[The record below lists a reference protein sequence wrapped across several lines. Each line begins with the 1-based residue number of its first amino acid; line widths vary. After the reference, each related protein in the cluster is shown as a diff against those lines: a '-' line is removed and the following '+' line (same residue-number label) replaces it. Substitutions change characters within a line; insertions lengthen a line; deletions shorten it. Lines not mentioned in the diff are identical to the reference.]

1 MSDTVQAHIFYSGTV
16 QGVGF
21 RYTVQRYASGLGL
34 KGWVKNTPD
43 GCVEI
48 LLEGEED
55 KIRGLCE
62 RIDEHFDGYIRNKEI
77 STRPAESALRD
88 FRIVYG

>member
-21 RYTVQRYASGLGL
+21 RYAVHRYASGLGL
-34 KGWVKNTPD
+34 KGWVKNVPD
-43 GCVEI
+43 GRVEI
-48 LLEGEED
+48 LLEGEEN

-77 STRPAESALRD
+77 AMRPSRAALRD

>member
-21 RYTVQRYASGLGL
+21 RYTVHRYASELGL
-34 KGWVKNTPD
+34 KGWVRNTPD
-43 GCVEI
+43 GRVEI
-48 LLEGEED
+48 LLEGAED
-55 KIRGLCE
+55 KIRGLCG
-62 RIDEHFDGYIRNKEI
+62 RLDTHFDGYIRNKEI
-77 STRPAESALRD
+77 ALRPAGPALRD

>member
-21 RYTVQRYASGLGL
+21 RYTVQSYASGAGL
-34 KGWVKNTPD
+34 KGWVRNTPD
-43 GCVEI
+43 GRVEI
-48 LLEGEED
+48 LLEGAED

-62 RIDEHFDGYIRNKEI
+62 RLDAHFDGYIRDKEI
-77 STRPAESALRD
+77 AMRPAEPALKD
-88 FRIVYG
+88 FQII